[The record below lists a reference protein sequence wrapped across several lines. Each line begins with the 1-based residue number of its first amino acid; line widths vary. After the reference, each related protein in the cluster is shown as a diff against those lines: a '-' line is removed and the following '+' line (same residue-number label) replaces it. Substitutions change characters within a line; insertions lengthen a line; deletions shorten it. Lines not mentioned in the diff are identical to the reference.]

1 MRTGLRMR
9 FAALVAVLVAVAASG
24 AQAKAPATKKPTSPP
39 KVPALVTDVARI
51 EPLALPGAAD
61 GATVSLDGVGEYRGV
76 LELRKAAAG
85 VGAVN
90 DVALDDYLK
99 GISEVPSNWPAE
111 ALRTQAVA
119 ARTYLLWVL
128 GSPPS
133 GDAAALGA
141 QICATDSCQV
151 YSGVAKERSPKRE
164 GLHSSA

>member
-9 FAALVAVLVAVAASG
+9 FAALVAVLVAVAAPG

-85 VGAVN
+85 VGGTECSMNRHPMGRRQSV
-90 DVALDDYLK
+90 
-99 GISEVPSNWPAE
+99 E
-111 ALRTQAVA
+111 A
-119 ARTYLLWVL
+119 
-128 GSPPS
+128 PPS
-133 GDAAALGA
+133 
-141 QICATDSCQV
+141 
-151 YSGVAKERSPKRE
+151 R
-164 GLHSSA
+164 